1 MLEVQQVTTGYG
13 DMKVLDGVSVKV
25 GAGETVALVGSNGA
39 GKTTL
44 LRAISGLLRV
54 WSGSIRF
61 DGQEIT
67 KLPAHTLPSLGIAH
81 IPQGRGV
88 LAQLSVNDNL
98 LLGAYVR
105 SAKVHRSQTLEQVY
119 ELFPMLKEKKDH
131 LGGSLSGGQQQMLA
145 IGRGLMSRPKL
156 LILDEP
162 SLGLAP
168 IVVESVFKTIQ
179 NISRQG
185 VSILLIEQSLVE
197 ALGVSSRAYV
207 LETGRVV
214 MEGSSAELVNNEQ
227 VRAAYLG
234 I

>member
-1 MLEVQQVTTGYG
+1 VLEVQQVTTGYG
-13 DMKVLDGVSVKV
+13 DMKVLDGVSISV

-44 LRAISGLLRV
+44 LRAISGLVPV

-61 DGQEIT
+61 NDQEIT
-67 KLPAHTLPSLGIAH
+67 KLPAYTLPALGIAH

-88 LAQLSVNDNL
+88 LAQLTVNDNL
-98 LLGAYVR
+98 LLGAYVP
-105 SAKVHRSQTLEQVY
+105 SAKAHRAETLEQVY
-119 ELFPMLKEKKDH
+119 TLFPMLREKKDH
-131 LGGSLSGGQQQMLA
+131 LGSSLSGGQQQMLA

-156 LILDEP
+156 LVLDEP

-168 IVVESVFKTIQ
+168 IVVESVFKIIKE
-179 NISRQG
+179 ISSQG

-197 ALGVSSRAYV
+197 ALAVSSRAYV

-214 MEGSSAELVNNEQ
+214 MEGPSAELAQNEQ
-227 VRAAYLG
+227 VREAYLG